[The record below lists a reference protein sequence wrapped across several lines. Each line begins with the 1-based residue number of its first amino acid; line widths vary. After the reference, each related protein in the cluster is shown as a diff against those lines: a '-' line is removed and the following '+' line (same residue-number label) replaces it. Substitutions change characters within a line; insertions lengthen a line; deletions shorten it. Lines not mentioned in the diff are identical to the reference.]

1 MNHQILG
8 LITQEQNDIYLIHKF
23 VVNPK
28 NYLNVAPMAP
38 TFFQRKL

>member
-8 LITQEQNDIYLIHKF
+8 LITQEQNDIFLIHKF

-28 NYLNVAPMAP
+28 KYLKVAPMAP
-38 TFFQRKL
+38 TSFQQKL